1 MIELKNSWFDR
12 SPLQKNKCLWKKRA
26 DNRYLVNNSLPPSS
40 IHMWEQQ
47 LYGVATIPPIPSSCL
62 WNTSSESRA
71 SLQKRPENI
80 GGLLISAAAYRCQAE
95 NRCPKYLVSFATSH
109 LCHTQ
114 VILNVTHGNV
124 LWHDYEWAMSHVW
137 RYIVPIQIW
146 IRQVAHASKTYV
158 SVMSHMWMSRLYTF
172 ECRGR
177 DVITNET
184 CLMRCSHTYEWDMS
198 DVRKTLSSR
207 RKYDRAA
214 CHTCVTAPHCN
225 TLQHAAL
232 NCNTL
237 QHTAPTTMTCG
248 QHNKYDRVLSHM
260 CHARVNEWFHLHEY
274 VLPHIQ
280 MNFVKREKP
289 CHPDPRLLRSV
300 VSAAWCVCVRVC
312 VCMRVCACACVCV
325 WIVGNGKNEPWQTNA
340 TFFWRKWIAFQ
351 HNCVC
356 VCICKYTC
364 INCYKYKYICI

>member
-95 NRCPKYLVSFATSH
+95 DRCPKYLVSFATSH

-214 CHTCVTAPHCN
+214 CHTCVTAQHCN

-248 QHNKYDRVLSHM
+248 HTQQIWSCLVAYVSRTREWVIPFTWICLATHTNEFCQTGKTLSSRPTTASSCCVCRVVRV
-260 CHARVNEWFHLHEY
+260 CARV
-274 VLPHIQ
+274 
-280 MNFVKREKP
+280 
-289 CHPDPRLLRSV
+289 
-300 VSAAWCVCVRVC
+300 CVHACVCMCVRVC
-312 VCMRVCACACVCV
+312 VDCRKWEKWAVTNECYVLLAKMDSFPAHLCVC
-325 WIVGNGKNEPWQTNA
+325 
-340 TFFWRKWIAFQ
+340 F
-351 HNCVC
+351 
-356 VCICKYTC
+356 YM
-364 INCYKYKYICI
+364 